1 MSVGAAHLHDQAGK
15 TTSRPFFMP
24 EKEKRRALKGKMPE
38 GMRGKERISPAAGIG
53 RLHGRLIQGNG
64 RAAGGITP
72 PACPE
77 ASLVAVSFL
86 SRLPDLP
93 IAA

>member
-1 MSVGAAHLHDQAGK
+1 M
-15 TTSRPFFMP
+15 
-24 EKEKRRALKGKMPE
+24 KGKMPE
-38 GMRGKERISPAAGIG
+38 GMGGNERISPAAGIG
-53 RLHGRLIQGNG
+53 RLLQGNG

-72 PACPE
+72 PARPE

-93 IAA
+93 MAA